1 MELVFQRA
9 PLGHEVKGV
18 DVRYLDN
25 AAFAEI
31 EAAYDRYGVIV
42 LRGQTLTPAEQ
53 IAFSRRFG
61 PLERFVLDRFNMPE
75 YPEVFVLLNIIENGR
90 PVGMDDAGRYWHSDM
105 WITQHPPRGSIL
117 YAKEVP
123 HDESGEPLG
132 DTCFASSAH
141 AYDTLPEDLKAKIED
156 LSAVF
161 SARKYAAFVGH
172 DKPKNDTSKEIVEAQ
187 DSLGDRLITHR
198 LVRRHPRTA
207 RKCLYVV
214 EGVISHIVGMDPEQS
229 AELIDKLLRHMV
241 RDDVVYRHRW
251 RIGDLVLWDNYSAM
265 HRAIG
270 NFALPQRRLMH
281 RTTLGVPVE
290 SGGAAP
296 ASTTMAM

>member
-9 PLGHEVKGV
+9 PLGHEIKGV
-18 DVRYLDN
+18 DVRHLDN
-25 AAFAEI
+25 ATFAEI

-42 LRGQTLTPAEQ
+42 LRGQALTPAEQ
-53 IAFSRRFG
+53 VAFSRRFG

-75 YPEVFVLLNIIENGR
+75 HPEVFVLSNIIENGR
-90 PVGMDDAGRYWHSDM
+90 AVGMDDAGRYWHSDM
-105 WITQHPPRGSIL
+105 WITERPPRGSIL

-123 HDESGEPLG
+123 HDDSGQPLG

-141 AYDTLPEDLKAKIED
+141 AYDTLPDGLKTKIED

-172 DKPKNDTSKEIVEAQ
+172 DKPKNEASKEIVEAQ

-198 LVRRHPRTA
+198 LVRRHPRTG

-214 EGVISHIVGMDPEQS
+214 EGVISHIVGMDPQES
-229 AELIDKLLRHMV
+229 EALIDRLLRHMV
-241 RDDVVYRHRW
+241 SDEVVYRHRW
-251 RIGDLVLWDNYSAM
+251 EVGDLVLWDNYSAM

-281 RTTLGVPVE
+281 RTTLGLPAGA
-290 SGGAAP
+290 GGAVPTSNA
-296 ASTTMAM
+296 TAM